1 MKKILAMLLAVMM
14 LLSVASVAMADEPT
28 DSDTKT
34 FSKEYKLVGD
44 TATAF
49 SPAETFS
56 FGDVSFVSATDTGVG
71 YTEAWAK
78 ANVPTINSVS
88 YTKGEAGSENRIKDF
103 TITLPDYEYV
113 GIYTYQFTEVD
124 NGTAGVTY
132 RTTPIRLVVTVI
144 NDGAVRVAAVH
155 CENADATKS
164 GTFENTY
171 SAGKLSVMKQVAGNL
186 GDENKEFEI
195 KVKFT
200 APTGD
205 TVKSDITYNDGTATD
220 TVIEAGE
227 NGWTTKE
234 VTIHVKH
241 NETVTFTNIPAG
253 VTYEI
258 EETDASV
265 IADAAGK
272 SEYEVTYDDKKTG
285 TVTANATSATTVTN
299 TKDGELDMGVMLDSM
314 PYVLVLAVVGAAVIA
329 LIAKK
334 RRAED

>member
-14 LLSVASVAMADEPT
+14 LLSVASVAMAEDYT
-28 DSDTKT
+28 DSATKT

-44 TATAF
+44 STAL

-56 FGDVSFVSATDTGVG
+56 FGDVTFVSATDTGVG
-71 YTEAWAK
+71 YTDEWAN
-78 ANVPTINSVS
+78 ANLPRINTVS
-88 YTKGEAGSENRIKDF
+88 YAKGNAGSADKTKNF
-103 TITLPDYEYV
+103 TITLPAYPYV

-124 NGTAGVTY
+124 NNTAGVTY

-144 NDGAVRVAAVH
+144 NDGTVRVAAVH

-171 SAGKLSVMKQVAGNL
+171 SAGKLSVKKTVEGSL
-186 GDENKEFEI
+186 GDKNKEFDI
-195 KVKFT
+195 KVTFS
-200 APTGD
+200 APSGD
-205 TVKSDITYNDGTATD
+205 TVKSDITYNDGTETD
-220 TVIEAGE
+220 TIIMAGE
-227 NGWTTKE
+227 TGWTTKE

-241 NETVTFTNIPAG
+241 DETVTFTNIPAG
-253 VTYEI
+253 VTYKV
-258 EETDASV
+258 EETDAALTSEGY
-265 IADAAGK
+265 IAAYTHEEGTIAGN
-272 SEYEVTYDDKKTG
+272 ETQEAV
-285 TVTANATSATTVTN
+285 VTN
-299 TKDGELDMGVMLDSM
+299 RKDGSIDTGVMLDSM